1 MYSGQGTLSLR
12 GHPDPVLNQAEARM
26 SPTQGDADY
35 VADNSAFRKTIGD
48 TFGDKRIVGYF
59 DRGLVDHD
67 QVAKLLAA
75 GDAFDQARRLNSY
88 QVYNSIRERMRRKQ
102 NQPRSIKS
110 MLSLRAVLNRASD
123 LSYSRVNITDLS
135 KAMKDWLDDSIEE
148 VIIPNTILAINTI
161 LGNDQDKL
169 LVEQDSEGL
178 RRLQDPAFRVPTRT
192 RERLTSLLSQMD
204 GGSVAVAGLRGA
216 GKSTLLK
223 QFCLPLD
230 DDIRSARTIAIYVPA
245 PSSYVARDFIAE
257 LFQRLCEAYLS
268 YCDDPAAEDLYRMA
282 SSRIGRQQ
290 AVRKILRISWLVIR
304 AAIGVTLL
312 ILVSWSLVTHS
323 PFLMSKSPLAH
334 HLARETVK
342 LTHGW
347 WRHYRAYFF
356 LAIVLAAWAF
366 WPPIRLWREYLR
378 RTREADMIQRARENL
393 LRLRVDKTVTRGT
406 GVNSPSI
413 QGLGLAMNRASS
425 VKYTPWSLPEL
436 VSSTRRF
443 MQDISLQMKCS
454 SRPIV
459 VAIDEIDRIGSLEDA
474 EGFIG
479 EIKAVFGVEGCYFL
493 VAVAEDVGSLFAQR
507 ATAGRSILENA
518 FDEIVAV
525 GPLTL
530 YEARSLLLKRVPGF
544 TDAFVYL
551 AYAMSG
557 GLPRELIRVSRR
569 LVEMNL
575 EQLSQGDYPRLE
587 DLTLALVT
595 ESVIDALDASRNQMS
610 RLILRPGWAQLFDR
624 MRSASVRLRRDRS
637 SPKKLYE
644 VIKEVDEMS
653 LPYATK
659 SDDAG
664 NVKTTQEDE
673 DAAARILN
681 SLSAFAY
688 FGITIVD
695 AFSDRYFNLSEARQ
709 RTDSRADNGYEELAA
724 ARVELSVSYA
734 SARLILDRFRESLQP
749 LHPGKS
755 AKELTPRNKPHIF
768 ELWSGRAKGS

>member
-1 MYSGQGTLSLR
+1 
-12 GHPDPVLNQAEARM
+12 
-26 SPTQGDADY
+26 
-35 VADNSAFRKTIGD
+35 
-48 TFGDKRIVGYF
+48 
-59 DRGLVDHD
+59 
-67 QVAKLLAA
+67 
-75 GDAFDQARRLNSY
+75 
-88 QVYNSIRERMRRKQ
+88 
-102 NQPRSIKS
+102 
-110 MLSLRAVLNRASD
+110 
-123 LSYSRVNITDLS
+123 
-135 KAMKDWLDDSIEE
+135 
-148 VIIPNTILAINTI
+148 
-161 LGNDQDKL
+161 
-169 LVEQDSEGL
+169 
-178 RRLQDPAFRVPTRT
+178 
-192 RERLTSLLSQMD
+192 
-204 GGSVAVAGLRGA
+204 
-216 GKSTLLK
+216 
-223 QFCLPLD
+223 
-230 DDIRSARTIAIYVPA
+230 
-245 PSSYVARDFIAE
+245 
-257 LFQRLCEAYLS
+257 
-268 YCDDPAAEDLYRMA
+268 
-282 SSRIGRQQ
+282 
-290 AVRKILRISWLVIR
+290 
-304 AAIGVTLL
+304 
-312 ILVSWSLVTHS
+312 
-323 PFLMSKSPLAH
+323 
-334 HLARETVK
+334 
-342 LTHGW
+342 
-347 WRHYRAYFF
+347 
-356 LAIVLAAWAF
+356 
-366 WPPIRLWREYLR
+366 
-378 RTREADMIQRARENL
+378 
-393 LRLRVDKTVTRGT
+393 
-406 GVNSPSI
+406 
-413 QGLGLAMNRASS
+413 
-425 VKYTPWSLPEL
+425 
-436 VSSTRRF
+436 